1 MTGMTLYGLTDEY
14 LSLLDLANDPEADP
28 ESFDAAL
35 QAIAGE
41 LTEKAV
47 SVASVAKNL
56 EGFADQIDG
65 ATKAMQ
71 ARAKTVRGNAARVRD
86 YLLRNMQAAKIEKVE
101 SPYFS
106 VAIRANPPAVIIE
119 EDADIPPDLCRVIPA
134 RTEPDK
140 SKIKAALKAGEAIDG
155 CRLEKSE
162 RLEIK

>member
-1 MTGMTLYGLTDEY
+1 MTGMTLYALTDEY

-28 ESFDAAL
+28 ESFDAAIRD
-35 QAIAGE
+35 IAGE

-56 EGFADQIDG
+56 EGFADQID
-65 ATKAMQ
+65 AAVKEMQ
-71 ARAKTVRGNAARVRD
+71 HRARTARGNAARVRD
-86 YLLRNMQAAKIEKVE
+86 YLLRNMTAAGIKKVE
-101 SPYFS
+101 SPYFT
-106 VAIRANPPAVIIE
+106 VAIRLNPEAIIID

-140 SKIKAALKAGEAIDG
+140 AKIKAALKAGEAVDG
-155 CRLEKSE
+155 CRLERSE